1 MKMDIVQ
8 ILSLNN
14 KQVIKILTKKYNYDK
29 KEIGSLRESSME
41 IRLNILSKY
50 FDELKDVQIG
60 DLSVESNSSRSTEIK

>member
-1 MKMDIVQ
+1 MDIVQ
-8 ILSLNN
+8 ILSLND

-29 KEIGSLRESSME
+29 KEIGNLRKSSME

-60 DLSVESNSSRSTEIK
+60 DLSVESTSSRSAEKK